1 MHAGL
6 ILVVLVVITGT
17 YNSVCVCVCCIMY
30 AENQGDGGTKA
41 SNVGLSIPDNTKDT
55 AADES
60 KTFGSVDGATT
71 GTYMF

>member
-1 MHAGL
+1 
-6 ILVVLVVITGT
+6 
-17 YNSVCVCVCCIMY
+17 MY

>member
-1 MHAGL
+1 MHTGL

-17 YNSVCVCVCCIMY
+17 YNSVCICCIMY
-30 AENQGDGGTKA
+30 AENQGDGGVKA
-41 SNVGLSIPDNTKDT
+41 TDVGLSIPDNTKDT